1 MRKDHRVDFLRS
13 TTETFIFRTYV
24 LFSSLKQSAVQ
35 QQPNRIGFNQM
46 LAASDFSGCTQE
58 SDFHE
63 GGIRNNC
70 CSLMDFGGETLL
82 FFTSLWANVQKS
94 SVFF

>member
-1 MRKDHRVDFLRS
+1 
-13 TTETFIFRTYV
+13 
-24 LFSSLKQSAVQ
+24 
-35 QQPNRIGFNQM
+35 M
-46 LAASDFSGCTQE
+46 LAASDFAGCTQE

-63 GGIRNNC
+63 GSIRNNC
-70 CSLMDFGGETLL
+70 CSLMDFGRETLL